1 DGNLYIY
8 VFQNGGVVYDR
19 KISTTD
25 YFSRHFITMRPV
37 YLVDEAG
44 ITQRIDEEKTKSNGI
59 LDSHWKDYVSGGFSE
74 KGETIDGKTQTM
86 FTSEQQEK
94 IFNIYKTHLSGTVAE
109 AGVTGIKPFNIYDA
123 QHKANAEAVFGKGPE
138 NKNSYAY
145 ATVSAASVRYVFPV
159 KAGKTYFFYSDRS
172 KIAIRGF
179 GFIPTIS
186 SEGTLDRQEVTIN
199 ENADNTKALTDAV
212 GAEKTAKVTLKRN
225 FKADT
230 WTSIVLPFS
239 VSNAML
245 KAVFGKDTK
254 VIHFNRI
261 ENNIL
266 YQMKHYHQMLVAG
279 TPAIIK
285 PSKDIDETDPAVF
298 DGVQVTKTTV
308 DDVIGDG
315 KYNTVGSYN
324 NGTDIAQW
332 SFYINNTGV
341 WKQLSVANRKQIGT
355 RAWIEGATA
364 QMAIQ
369 VDGGFDDG
377 ETTGIYEIT
386 VDDDNNIGSRTNA
399 NGRIYNLNG
408 QCVGNENTDINSL
421 ANGIYMI
428 NGKKIVVNNK

>member
-1 DGNLYIY
+1 
-8 VFQNGGVVYDR
+8 
-19 KISTTD
+19 
-25 YFSRHFITMRPV
+25 M
-37 YLVDEAG
+37 
-44 ITQRIDEEKTKSNGI
+44 
-59 LDSHWKDYVSGGFSE
+59 
-74 KGETIDGKTQTM
+74 
-86 FTSEQQEK
+86 
-94 IFNIYKTHLSGTVAE
+94 
-109 AGVTGIKPFNIYDA
+109 
-123 QHKANAEAVFGKGPE
+123 FGKGPE

-186 SEGTLDRQEVTIN
+186 SKGTLDRQEVTIN
-199 ENADNTKALTDAV
+199 EEEDNTDALTKAV
-212 GAEKTAKVTLKRN
+212 NANKTAKVTLKRN

-245 KAVFGKDTK
+245 KDVFGEDTK

-261 ENNIL
+261 DKDKNIL

-285 PSKDIDETDPAVF
+285 PSKAVENPVF
-298 DGVQVTKTTV
+298 DGVQVTKTDV
-308 DDVIGDG
+308 DDVIGVG
-315 KYNTVGSYN
+315 NYKTVGSYN

-332 SFYINNTGV
+332 SFYINNTGY
-341 WKQLSVANRKQIGT
+341 WNQLSVANRKQIGT

-364 QMAIQ
+364 KMAIQ